1 MELKEFSDLASTI
14 ITVGTP
20 TVTVLLVFGQLKTEV
35 TRLVKAVED
44 IQRQLSTIP
53 TIEFRAATLEARVT
67 KLEDNVFRSH

>member
-20 TVTVLLVFGQLKTEV
+20 TVTVLLVFGQLKTDV

>member
-67 KLEDNVFRSH
+67 KLEDNVFRSY

>member
-1 MELKEFSDLASTI
+1 MELKELYDLASTI

-20 TVTVLLVFGQLKTEV
+20 TVTVLLVFGQLRSDV

>member
-1 MELKEFSDLASTI
+1 MEFKELSDLASTI

-20 TVTVLLVFGQLKTEV
+20 TVTVLLVFGQLKVEV
-35 TRLVKAVED
+35 TRLVKAVEE

-53 TIEFRAATLEARVT
+53 TIEYRAANLESRVT

>member
-1 MELKEFSDLASTI
+1 MELKDFSDLASTI

-20 TVTVLLVFGQLKTEV
+20 TVTVLLVFGQLRSDV